1 MMQIVYLE
9 VTYAIQ
15 NSKKINII
23 STIQLQNLIA
33 RSQCITVNYQNL
45 QEQNPYISILNPNIT
60 IIGFKIQK
68 ISQKH
73 VRFIFMWDEIVI
85 V

>member
-45 QEQNPYISILNPNIT
+45 QEQKSLHFNPKS
-60 IIGFKIQK
+60 
-68 ISQKH
+68 
-73 VRFIFMWDEIVI
+73 
-85 V
+85 